1 MLASRFGACER
12 IESQKWLF
20 ANDWEIVGLRIRKRL
35 YLKMKLLEIGKIL
48 YIFYDTGGVL
58 K

>member
-20 ANDWEIVGLRIRKRL
+20 ANYWEIAGLRIRKRL

>member
-20 ANDWEIVGLRIRKRL
+20 ANYWEIAGLRIRKRL

-48 YIFYDTGGVL
+48 YIFL
-58 K
+58 ILAAF